1 MCVCGSSVGTY
12 DVEGKGNE
20 AMVSAQDT
28 ERLLPLHQCKEVI
41 CHRLTVEKVVDTE
54 KEVPVRIKDRSDC
67 TFSTNEGKPV
77 VRVTLMAL
85 QDVCNLPHY
94 TADTTD
100 LKSTSSGLAA
110 DWLNKLQST
119 NRSENKPQVVC
130 DKREKKRMRIIY
142 CVRDTFMKYCQQVS
156 VCPHQLSV
164 RNQGRS

>member
-28 ERLLPLHQCKEVI
+28 ERLLPLHQRKEVI

-85 QDVCNLPHY
+85 QDVCNLP
-94 TADTTD
+94 
-100 LKSTSSGLAA
+100 
-110 DWLNKLQST
+110 
-119 NRSENKPQVVC
+119 
-130 DKREKKRMRIIY
+130 
-142 CVRDTFMKYCQQVS
+142 
-156 VCPHQLSV
+156 
-164 RNQGRS
+164 